1 MIPGGAFVMNS
12 ENAPDATAVEVTDLC
27 VRTASGRTLLR
38 DVDLRIGVG
47 ERVGL
52 IGESGSGKSLTAL
65 SIMGL
70 LAEGLET
77 SGSILSRGEELLD
90 APEARVRE
98 LRGSRMAMVFQ
109 EPMTALNP
117 TMRVGEQIIEA
128 IRVHR
133 DIERAEARRRAVE
146 LLGEVRLPDPAA
158 AVRAY
163 PHQLSGGQR
172 QRVVLAIALANDP
185 ELLICDEPTTALD
198 VTVQAVVLDRIVAGA
213 TVRGSSILFIS
224 HDLAVVATV
233 CDRIL
238 VMRDGVIVESG
249 TTEQIL
255 TDPQHPYTAEL
266 VAASSWD
273 GARRAD
279 RRESAVVTGP
289 VMEAPASS
297 AGGSAA
303 DESRGGSESDPSEA
317 VPAIEVE
324 GLVRVFSRSRRSF
337 FGPPPTVRALDGVSF
352 SVPPGQR
359 LGIVGESGCGKTT
372 LLRLL
377 AGLDQPTEGTVR
389 VAGQLVSGRGEQGL
403 GFLRDRLQV
412 VFQDP
417 HGSLDPRM
425 RVAEIVAEPLRAR
438 NRSAHRERVRQL
450 LEAVGLDRDAATR
463 YPHEFSGGQRQ
474 RVGIARALAVEPDF
488 IVADE
493 CVSAL
498 DVSIRKDVLELLKD
512 LRTRLGLTFLFI
524 SHDLAV
530 VEDISD
536 RVAVMYKGDI
546 VEVSSAHSIYRDP
559 QDDYTKALLAAV
571 PIPDPTIKRERVEWD
586 SKAYMQQREERLAA
600 SA

>member
-1 MIPGGAFVMNS
+1 MIPGGAFVMNA
-12 ENAPDATAVEVTDLC
+12 ETAPDAPAAVEVTDLC

-38 DVDLRIGVG
+38 DVDLRIGAG

-70 LAEGLET
+70 LAEGLEV
-77 SGSILSRGEELLD
+77 SGSILSRGEELVD
-90 APEARVRE
+90 APEAKVRE

-133 DIERAEARRRAVE
+133 DVDRVEARRRAVE

-158 AVRAY
+158 AVRAF

-185 ELLICDEPTTALD
+185 DLLICDEPTTALD

-213 TVRGSSILFIS
+213 SARGSSILFIS

-249 TTEQIL
+249 TAEQIL
-255 TDPQHPYTAEL
+255 TAPRHPYTAEL

-273 GARRAD
+273 RARRAD
-279 RRESAVVTGP
+279 LRTSPTRTTEP
-289 VMEAPASS
+289 VPPAETAAPVST
-297 AGGSAA
+297 
-303 DESRGGSESDPSEA
+303 R
-317 VPAIEVE
+317 PAIEVE
-324 GLVRVFSRSRRSF
+324 GLVREFQRSRRGF
-337 FGPPPTVRALDGVSF
+337 FGPAPTVRALDGVSF
-352 SVPPGQR
+352 AVPPGQR

-389 VAGQLVSGRGEQGL
+389 VAGQAVSGRGEEGL
-403 GFLRDRLQV
+403 GFLRDRLQM

-438 NRSAHRERVRQL
+438 NRSAHREKVWAL

-474 RVGIARALAVEPDF
+474 RIAIARALAPDPD
-488 IVADE
+488 ILLADE
-493 CVSAL
+493 AVSAL
-498 DVSIRKDVLELLKD
+498 DVTVRAQILDLFTELARD
-512 LRTRLGLTFLFI
+512 LGFTLVFV
-524 SHDLAV
+524 SHDLMV
-530 VEDISD
+530 VNDLCDRVIVMHEGRIVEDGPAAQVYAAPREAYTRRLVGSVPT
-536 RVAVMYKGDI
+536 VAGALRGVQAADLAKG
-546 VEVSSAHSIYRDP
+546 VLR
-559 QDDYTKALLAAV
+559 
-571 PIPDPTIKRERVEWD
+571 
-586 SKAYMQQREERLAA
+586 
-600 SA
+600 

>member
-474 RVGIARALAVEPDF
+474 RIAIARALAPDPE
-488 IVADE
+488 ILLADE
-493 CVSAL
+493 AVSAL
-498 DVSIRKDVLELLKD
+498 DVTVRAQILDLFTELAGDRGFTLV
-512 LRTRLGLTFLFI
+512 FV
-524 SHDLAV
+524 SHDLFV
-530 VEDISD
+530 VNDLCDRVIVMHEGRIVEDG
-536 RVAVMYKGDI
+536 VATQVC
-546 VEVSSAHSIYRDP
+546 AAP
-559 QDDYTKALLAAV
+559 QEDYTRRLV
-571 PIPDPTIKRERVEWD
+571 GSVPTIAGALRGVQAAD
-586 SKAYMQQREERLAA
+586 LAKGTLQ
-600 SA
+600 